1 MALSVTTRKCDPEVT
16 VIDLTGGRITLG
28 KESGQIEAAILK
40 ALSEGAARL
49 VVNLA
54 EVTYVDSTGIGIIA
68 YCFGKVSAGECARDC
83 SQGASG
89 LVLEVFQLTR
99 LDSVMA
105 QFFPRCAGGLRELSA
120 AASV

>member
-16 VIDLTGGRITLG
+16 VIDLSGRITLG

-68 YCFGKVSAGECARDC
+68 YCFGKVSQA
-83 SQGASG
+83 
-89 LVLEVFQLTR
+89 V
-99 LDSVMA
+99 
-105 QFFPRCAGGLRELSA
+105 LRERPWPAHRGLS
-120 AASV
+120 SKYSS